1 MRYSRN
7 YYTSIKELP
16 VYNWWQMH
24 EGNNFSFMLKNDA
37 KINEKLAIKYFKEC
51 QKEFYVE
58 FGLDDKFKEYLKK
71 SIELELLN
79 IQVAKG
85 DKSQQIFAEVCK
97 IELEE
102 MTLELQKKVYNHGIM
117 HVEKYMGFR
126 LDTKTISTYEF
137 YAYVKQIEEDIK
149 HMKTT

>member
-1 MRYSRN
+1 MHKKGKKPNYS
-7 YYTSIKELP
+7 
-16 VYNWWQMH
+16 
-24 EGNNFSFMLKNDA
+24 
-37 KINEKLAIKYFKEC
+37 LAVKYFKNC
-51 QKEFYVE
+51 TKEFYSE
-58 FGLDDKFKEYLKK
+58 FGLDDKFKDYLKK

-85 DKSQQIFAEVCK
+85 DKSQQIFADIAR

-102 MTLELQKKVYNHGIM
+102 MTLEMQKKVYNHGVM

-137 YAYVKQIEEDIK
+137 YAYVKQIEEDVKQMIIN
-149 HMKTT
+149 

>member
-1 MRYSRN
+1 MHKKGKKPKYS
-7 YYTSIKELP
+7 LA
-16 VYNWWQMH
+16 V
-24 EGNNFSFMLKNDA
+24 
-37 KINEKLAIKYFKEC
+37 KLFKKC
-51 QKEFYVE
+51 AKEFYDE
-58 FGLDDKFKEYLKK
+58 FGLDDKFKDYLKK

-85 DKSQQIFAEVCK
+85 DKSQQIFADIAK

-102 MTLELQKKVYNHGIM
+102 MTLEMQKKVYNHGVM

-137 YAYVKQIEEDIK
+137 YAYVKQIEEDVK
-149 HMKTT
+149 QMKNN